1 MKTRLFSFLSASLVA
16 VGTLFSSQGLAQE
29 LAPEKQLSNT
39 IDKILEVVQKHPSD
53 GQATTRRAELA
64 EVIKPHFDFAEMS
77 KRSLGSY
84 WSKATP
90 DEKKEFVAVFSDLL
104 SNTYLSKIETV
115 EPGMVKIEGADTFPD
130 TSTGTKRSVVK
141 TKVTNKGDVFP
152 INYKLYSKGAGWKV
166 YDVIIENIGLVAN
179 YRTEFAGIIRKDGI
193 SGLIKQLKS
202 KSS

>member
-1 MKTRLFSFLSASLVA
+1 MKTKFFSFLSASLLA
-16 VGTLFSSQGLAQE
+16 ITTLLSSQGLAQE
-29 LAPEKQLSNT
+29 LAPEKQLSDT
-39 IDKILEVVQKHPSD
+39 IDKILEVVQKLPGD
-53 GQATTRRAELA
+53 GQATARRAQLG

-104 SNTYLSKIETV
+104 SDTYLSKIETV
-115 EPGMVKIEGADTFPD
+115 QPGMVKIEGADTFPD

-152 INYKLYSKGAGWKV
+152 INYKLYSKGTGWKV